1 MPITKKGKQVAQMV
15 SDFKRFRARLPQRV
29 GTEAV
34 AFFKQS
40 FRRQG
45 WIDKGGV
52 EKWKRRKHDDRKSR
66 SRGILMLR
74 GTLRRS
80 IRIVNK
86 TANSVTV
93 GTDVPYAQIHNEGG
107 HIQATV
113 RVRAHRRKGSTY
125 TRYAQSDIA
134 TRRSVGRKRI
144 GRSGGEVKAHTRKMN
159 LRIPQRRFMGQSR
172 FFERRIQ
179 MQTERELKRILDA
192 R

>member
-1 MPITKKGKQVAQMV
+1 MPITKKGKQVKQMLEE
-15 SDFKRFRARLPQRV
+15 FKVFRARLPQMV

-34 AFFKQS
+34 SFFKQS

-52 EKWKRRKHDDRKSR
+52 EKWKRRKHDGRKSR

-80 IRIVNK
+80 IRIVEK
-86 TANSVTV
+86 SISSVTV

-107 HIQATV
+107 HITAIAH
-113 RVRAHRRKGSTY
+113 VRAYKRKGSAY
-125 TRYAQSDIA
+125 TRHAQTNVN
-134 TRRSVGRKRI
+134 TRRSLSRKRI
-144 GRSGGEVKAHTRKMN
+144 GRSGGEVKAHTRRMN
-159 LRIPQRRFMGQSR
+159 IHMPKRQFMGQSR

-192 R
+192 K